1 MKKLILIIVSIL
13 TITNVFAQS
22 GTMTIV
28 NSAKQAVNETIDS
41 TKKAVSD
48 GTKFVDTSSNFK
60 MIYND
65 VKSNI
70 AGLASAL
77 KVGAEH
83 VYLVLVKQQIVYSI
97 VWLILTILSVFILK
111 YIIKITKWAY
121 ETKVINLNNEGI
133 TLGLVFGWIGSIV
146 YLLIVIFHLDTMITG
161 FVNPE
166 YGAIMDIV
174 NFVK

>member
-22 GTMTIV
+22 GAIAIV
-28 NSAKQAVNETIDS
+28 SSAKQAVSETIDS

-97 VWLILTILSVFILK
+97 VWLVLTILAVFILK
-111 YIIKITKWAY
+111 YLIKFSKWSY
-121 ETKVINLNNEGI
+121 ENKLSDLDNPGLVV
-133 TLGLVFGWIGSIV
+133 GLVFGWIGYVV
-146 YLLIVIFHLDTMITG
+146 YLLTIIFHLDTMITG

>member
-121 ETKVINLNNEGI
+121 ETKVNEADNFGI
-133 TLGLVFGWIGSIV
+133 ILGIVFGWLGSII